1 MLRQKLLLTLLVLF
15 LIGVAANA
23 FTQSSVPN
31 KSKQEISETTP
42 KADQEIAPIKTEKID
57 EVGGKVGD
65 KVDRIG
71 ESASSY
77 FGKWIS
83 DSVFAGISWLKLL
96 FCLFLIFFVVF
107 IERTVN
113 WAINKKF
120 NPSHP
125 VRGSSPGHGLSS
137 KPSPIR

>member
-1 MLRQKLLLTLLVLF
+1 MLRQKLLSSILVLF
-15 LIGVAANA
+15 LIGIAANA

-31 KSKQEISETTP
+31 TSKQEVKETIPRT
-42 KADQEIAPIKTEKID
+42 DQEIAPIKTEKID

-71 ESASSY
+71 ETASSY
-77 FGKWIS
+77 FGQWI
-83 DSVFAGISWLKLL
+83 DSQVFAGISWHKLL

-113 WAINKKF
+113 WVIHKKIQSLGC
-120 NPSHP
+120 N
-125 VRGSSPGHGLSS
+125 VRV
-137 KPSPIR
+137 